1 MSKFEELI
9 EQAEEGNMDALAQL
23 KAEFSGS
30 ALREK
35 AEKAAALQEQVD
47 QLAPFAREAKIKSL
61 KDSLPEQFKNVDLT
75 SDDLVDVAPSDIT
88 LETLIIK
95 AQGKQ
100 KAQADFMVQAAK
112 MAGFDNVEEYQKALD
127 SIKKPVSETQP
138 NQTVSDME
146 KIATAATGTA
156 SGIPDN
162 SVNTRKLATETY
174 KNAKQSGRADDYA
187 IGEAIEALFDNQLQE
202 N

>member
-100 KAQADFMVQAAK
+100 KAQADFMAQAAK

-187 IGEAIEALFDNQLQE
+187 IGEAIEALFDNQLKE

>member
-100 KAQADFMVQAAK
+100 KAQADFMAQAAK

>member
-61 KDSLPEQFKNVDLT
+61 KDSLPEQFKNVNLT

-100 KAQADFMVQAAK
+100 KAQADFMAQAAK

-127 SIKKPVSETQP
+127 SIKRPVSETQP

-156 SGIPDN
+156 SGMPDN

-187 IGEAIEALFDNQLQE
+187 IGEAIEALFDNQLKE

>member
-100 KAQADFMVQAAK
+100 KAQADFMAQAAK

-138 NQTVSDME
+138 TQTVSDME

-187 IGEAIEALFDNQLQE
+187 IGEAIEALFDNQLKE

>member
-61 KDSLPEQFKNVDLT
+61 KDSLPDQFKNVNLT

-100 KAQADFMVQAAK
+100 KAQADFMAQAAK

-138 NQTVSDME
+138 TQTVSDME

-174 KNAKQSGRADDYA
+174 KTAKQSGRADDYA
-187 IGEAIEALFDNQLQE
+187 IGEAIEALFDNQLKE

>member
-1 MSKFEELI
+1 
-9 EQAEEGNMDALAQL
+9 
-23 KAEFSGS
+23 
-30 ALREK
+30 
-35 AEKAAALQEQVD
+35 
-47 QLAPFAREAKIKSL
+47 
-61 KDSLPEQFKNVDLT
+61 
-75 SDDLVDVAPSDIT
+75 
-88 LETLIIK
+88 
-95 AQGKQ
+95 
-100 KAQADFMVQAAK
+100 

-138 NQTVSDME
+138 TQTVSDME

-174 KNAKQSGRADDYA
+174 KTAKQSGRADDYA
-187 IGEAIEALFDNQLQE
+187 IGEAIEALFDNQLKE

>member
-35 AEKAAALQEQVD
+35 AEKATALQEQVD

-61 KDSLPEQFKNVDLT
+61 KDSLPDQFKNVNLT

-100 KAQADFMVQAAK
+100 KAQADFMAQAAK

-138 NQTVSDME
+138 TQTVSDME

-174 KNAKQSGRADDYA
+174 KTAKQSGRADDYA
-187 IGEAIEALFDNQLQE
+187 IGEAIEALFDNQLKE

>member
-35 AEKAAALQEQVD
+35 AEKATALQEQVD

-100 KAQADFMVQAAK
+100 KAQADFMAQAAK

-138 NQTVSDME
+138 TQTVSDME

-174 KNAKQSGRADDYA
+174 KTAKQSGRADDYA
-187 IGEAIEALFDNQLQE
+187 IGEAIEALFDNQLKE

>member
-61 KDSLPEQFKNVDLT
+61 KDSLPEQFKNVNLT

-100 KAQADFMVQAAK
+100 KAQADFMAQAAK

-127 SIKKPVSETQP
+127 SIKRPVSEKQP

-187 IGEAIEALFDNQLQE
+187 IGEAIEALFDNQLKE

>member
-61 KDSLPEQFKNVDLT
+61 KDSLPEQFKNVNLT
-75 SDDLVDVAPSDIT
+75 PDDLVDVAPSDIT

-100 KAQADFMVQAAK
+100 KAQADFMAQAAK

-127 SIKKPVSETQP
+127 SIKRPVSETQP

-187 IGEAIEALFDNQLQE
+187 IGEAIEALFDNQLKE

>member
-61 KDSLPEQFKNVDLT
+61 KDSLPEQFQNVDLT

-100 KAQADFMVQAAK
+100 KAQADFMAQAAK

-138 NQTVSDME
+138 TQTVSDME

-174 KNAKQSGRADDYA
+174 KTAKQSGRADDYA
-187 IGEAIEALFDNQLQE
+187 IGEAIEALFDNQLKE

>member
-100 KAQADFMVQAAK
+100 KAQADFMAQAAK

-127 SIKKPVSETQP
+127 SIKRPVSETQP

-156 SGIPDN
+156 SGMPDN

-187 IGEAIEALFDNQLQE
+187 IGEAIEALFDNQLKE

>member
-100 KAQADFMVQAAK
+100 KAQADFMAQAAK

-127 SIKKPVSETQP
+127 SIKRPVSETQP

-187 IGEAIEALFDNQLQE
+187 IGEAIEALFDNQLKE

>member
-100 KAQADFMVQAAK
+100 KAQADFMAQAAK

-138 NQTVSDME
+138 TQTVSDME

-174 KNAKQSGRADDYA
+174 KTAKQSGRADDYA
-187 IGEAIEALFDNQLQE
+187 IGEAIEALFDNQLKE

>member
-100 KAQADFMVQAAK
+100 KAQADFMAQAAK

-138 NQTVSDME
+138 TQTVSDME

-156 SGIPDN
+156 SGMPDN

-187 IGEAIEALFDNQLQE
+187 IGEAIEALFDNQLKE

>member
-100 KAQADFMVQAAK
+100 KAQADFMAQAAK
-112 MAGFDNVEEYQKALD
+112 MAGFDNVEEYQKA
-127 SIKKPVSETQP
+127 
-138 NQTVSDME
+138 
-146 KIATAATGTA
+146 
-156 SGIPDN
+156 
-162 SVNTRKLATETY
+162 
-174 KNAKQSGRADDYA
+174 
-187 IGEAIEALFDNQLQE
+187 
-202 N
+202 